1 MFIFAGAVK
10 IRNKQDRPA
19 VFFVSYII
27 IAQKM
32 PLVNMKAEIC

>member
-1 MFIFAGAVK
+1 MFIFAGAAKV
-10 IRNKQDRPA
+10 RNKQDRPA
-19 VFFVSYII
+19 DFLATFII